1 MRGLVY
7 YNETRGQA
15 NRVCI
20 IDIVV
25 VHVTI
30 VKVRVPGI
38 VGIVLRRR
46 PVVVAKPVPLTTDMP
61 RAFSYC
67 STFENTKKLGGAIT
81 FIILN
86 IFY

>member
-1 MRGLVY
+1 MKGLIY
-7 YNETRGQA
+7 YNETRGQTHS
-15 NRVCI
+15 VCI
-20 IDIVV
+20 IHIVV

-67 STFENTKKLGGAIT
+67 PTFENTKNLVEQS
-81 FIILN
+81 LSL
-86 IFY
+86 Y